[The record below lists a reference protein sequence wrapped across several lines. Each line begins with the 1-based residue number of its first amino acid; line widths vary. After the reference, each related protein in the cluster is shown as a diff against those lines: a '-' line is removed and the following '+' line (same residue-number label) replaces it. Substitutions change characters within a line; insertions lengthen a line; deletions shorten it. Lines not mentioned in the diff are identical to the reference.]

1 MSPREE
7 EEAKEVSVSLHLN
20 LALAYQFVIM
30 DYCKRQKN
38 HFREGNINSTHRID
52 YVSSRVM

>member
-30 DYCKRQKN
+30 DYCKRQKTIL
-38 HFREGNINSTHRID
+38 G
-52 YVSSRVM
+52 RVISIQLIELIM